1 MKKDTINFKS
11 DYLQILILI
20 IFSII
25 VGVSYPYLQYGVDGG
40 LVLSGIIKYPDQ
52 NSPMMYY
59 FLNSWT
65 SIHQFSSL
73 LLQIGLSVEITSK
86 IFMIMA
92 SIFFSFGVFFFS
104 FSLTKQKNLSLFIA
118 ITAIILGKNFGDTDY
133 PSLIFSEHT
142 YGMISL
148 ATFTFILGL
157 IANRNIFFSCIL
169 IFVLISIH
177 PVVGIWTLL
186 IVSFCFY
193 YLKIYNDYGNDIYKG
208 IIIGFFFVVT
218 SFLFFYL
225 NAIEKI
231 PYDKNLF
238 LNYLDDWDG
247 HRNISKTIHYEYL
260 FKTILLASL
269 SFFILKKKLKS
280 SSYSPHL
287 FIIFISLICSLVIY
301 FFYKLIPYIFPDFLK
316 ILMPS
321 RFIMLHTFLGWP
333 IIIGITVFLTD
344 NHFKNKIIFLMSL
357 ILSFVLIQ
365 NYSKFISIKNGL
377 IINFKL
383 TEESAVINYVK
394 NENIKTNLIVP
405 SSLISYVFKKA
416 ETPILLHTESLDFI
430 PYHPY
435 LSNKFFNILE
445 KIYNIKNNEPPE
457 KNNPFLSDD
466 YIKNV
471 FESRSKDKWLSIKEQ
486 FNVEFILVPNFWN
499 LKLDINKEDKRFKL
513 YRL

>member
-25 VGVSYPYLQYGVDGG
+25 VGISYPYLQYGVDGG

-193 YLKIYNDYGNDIYKG
+193 YLKIYNNYGNDIYKG
-208 IIIGFFFVVT
+208 IIIGFF
-218 SFLFFYL
+218 L
-225 NAIEKI
+225 
-231 PYDKNLF
+231 
-238 LNYLDDWDG
+238 
-247 HRNISKTIHYEYL
+247 
-260 FKTILLASL
+260 
-269 SFFILKKKLKS
+269 
-280 SSYSPHL
+280 
-287 FIIFISLICSLVIY
+287 
-301 FFYKLIPYIFPDFLK
+301 
-316 ILMPS
+316 
-321 RFIMLHTFLGWP
+321 
-333 IIIGITVFLTD
+333 
-344 NHFKNKIIFLMSL
+344 
-357 ILSFVLIQ
+357 
-365 NYSKFISIKNGL
+365 
-377 IINFKL
+377 
-383 TEESAVINYVK
+383 
-394 NENIKTNLIVP
+394 
-405 SSLISYVFKKA
+405 
-416 ETPILLHTESLDFI
+416 
-430 PYHPY
+430 
-435 LSNKFFNILE
+435 
-445 KIYNIKNNEPPE
+445 
-457 KNNPFLSDD
+457 
-466 YIKNV
+466 
-471 FESRSKDKWLSIKEQ
+471 
-486 FNVEFILVPNFWN
+486 
-499 LKLDINKEDKRFKL
+499 
-513 YRL
+513 